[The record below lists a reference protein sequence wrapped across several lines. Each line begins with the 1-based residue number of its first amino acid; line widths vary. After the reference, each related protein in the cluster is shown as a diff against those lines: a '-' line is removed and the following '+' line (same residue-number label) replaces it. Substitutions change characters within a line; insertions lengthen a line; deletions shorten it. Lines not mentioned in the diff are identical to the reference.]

1 MTMSIITHLKKK
13 IEAQTSAINNLI
25 LLEQLLNAVNLPVV
39 CVLLVKVVIPDL
51 SKSFISH
58 YPLCIS
64 VQWLGVLALVN
75 RSFGSLGIAIFRV
88 IYVKA
93 QPLILKYGEFRI
105 MKVIA
110 GTGSS
115 MSIIIT
121 TWHIMENYLLWDPKM
136 LILCQFCMDIRPKI
150 YEQHAILDQVG
161 LVLLLVASISEFAC
175 YFLLFCHM
183 HRYNIRIRLQSTK
196 ITF

>member
-1 MTMSIITHLKKK
+1 MTMSIITHLRKK
-13 IEAQTSAINNLI
+13 IDTQTSAINNLI

-39 CVLLVKVVIPDL
+39 CILLVKVVIPDL
-51 SKSFISH
+51 SKVFISH

-75 RSFGSLGIAIFRV
+75 RSFGSLGIAVFRV

-105 MKVIA
+105 RKVIA

-183 HRYNIRIRLQSTK
+183 HRYNIRIHL
-196 ITF
+196 